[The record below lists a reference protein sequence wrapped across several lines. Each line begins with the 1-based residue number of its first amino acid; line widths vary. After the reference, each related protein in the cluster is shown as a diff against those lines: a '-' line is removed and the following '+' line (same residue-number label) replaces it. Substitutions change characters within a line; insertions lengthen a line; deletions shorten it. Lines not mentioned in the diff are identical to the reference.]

1 MANSP
6 GKKSGERGR
15 RGLYRTSGGG
25 ALFTSIMSTNDG
37 RHCCVPSVTFSSFL
51 QASF

>member
-6 GKKSGERGR
+6 GKKAGEREL

-25 ALFTSIMSTNDG
+25 G
-37 RHCCVPSVTFSSFL
+37 VPWLNTPVKGVLSADFGGMGLS
-51 QASF
+51 